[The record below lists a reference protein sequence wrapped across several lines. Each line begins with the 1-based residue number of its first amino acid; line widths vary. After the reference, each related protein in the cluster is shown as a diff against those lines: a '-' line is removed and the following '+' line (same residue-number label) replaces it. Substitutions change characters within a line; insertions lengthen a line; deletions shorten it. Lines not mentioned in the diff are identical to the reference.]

1 MMFDDDRPYSIKALA
16 NKISIIVRTPSPQ
29 VVNEGTKICQ
39 YIFIEDQKIKE
50 IAHKIAQEHK
60 NITSTNVQGK
70 IIFLNFLL
78 YLDNQVLQNGFE
90 GLNDKIDKFLNDKNK
105 QLIPPYMMKRK
116 RLLKSKE
123 LSLRP
128 NTKAKNLPRK

>member
-70 IIFLNFLL
+70 IIIF
-78 YLDNQVLQNGFE
+78 
-90 GLNDKIDKFLNDKNK
+90 
-105 QLIPPYMMKRK
+105 
-116 RLLKSKE
+116 
-123 LSLRP
+123 
-128 NTKAKNLPRK
+128 

>member
-1 MMFDDDRPYSIKALA
+1 M
-16 NKISIIVRTPSPQ
+16 
-29 VVNEGTKICQ
+29 
-39 YIFIEDQKIKE
+39 
-50 IAHKIAQEHK
+50 
-60 NITSTNVQGK
+60 
-70 IIFLNFLL
+70 NFLL